1 MQGRDSSGPCDRRVS
16 IHPTAQVDPDAKIDP
31 SAEIGPFA
39 LIHSGV
45 EIAENCV
52 IGAYV
57 ELNHCRIGGGTR
69 IGSHSIIGGDPQM
82 LGWKEVP
89 SIVRIG
95 RDNDIREMVTIHRS
109 MYENGE
115 TLVGDGNM
123 IMTISHIGH
132 DCKIGNEAIITTY
145 AGLSGHVEVRDFAII
160 GGHVGIHQFVRI
172 GEGAMVGGMSRL
184 VQDVVPFMLIEGHP
198 AFVRSTNAV
207 GMKRRDY
214 KKEARANVKE
224 AFKILFKSGLNLK
237 SAIEKLEGIS
247 DASGEMETILEF
259 VKTTKRGLT
268 GTNAK
273 EGK

>member
-1 MQGRDSSGPCDRRVS
+1 MS
-16 IHPTAQVDPDAKIDP
+16 IHPTAQVNPDAKIDP

-39 LIHSGV
+39 LIHADV

-52 IGAYV
+52 IGPYV
-57 ELNHCRIGGGTR
+57 DLNHCRIGGGTTIR
-69 IGSHSIIGGDPQM
+69 SHSIIGGDPQM

-95 RDNDIREMVTIHRS
+95 KNNDIREMVTIHRS
-109 MYENGE
+109 AYENGE
-115 TLVGDGNM
+115 TLVGDGAM

-132 DCKIGNEAIITTY
+132 DCKIGNETIITTY

-160 GGHVGIHQFVRI
+160 GGHVGIHQHVRI

-198 AFVRSTNAV
+198 AFVRSTNAI
-207 GMKRRDY
+207 GMKRWDY
-214 KKEARANVKE
+214 SKEARANVKE
-224 AFKILFKSGLNLK
+224 AFKIIFKSGLNLK
-237 SAIEKLEGIS
+237 SAIERLEEIS
-247 DASGEMETILEF
+247 DASGEMEKILEF

-268 GTNAK
+268 GTSGK
-273 EGK
+273 EDK